1 MCPFGKSNDKARQK
15 NIEPVMFSLKYAR
28 RMKDDVISDAVR
40 EELWEK
46 QQTLKQLLHEK
57 KLDEAEKLAEAA
69 GALARQVHPAPR
81 NAYGLRENVEV
92 FVVVLA
98 VALGFRTYFLQPYQI
113 PTGSMQP
120 TLYGITADPDYEPDW
135 TDRFPVNV
143 GKFLLTGARY
153 VEVRAK
159 SNGIIPPHDTWQQRD
174 MFYLFSFGNN
184 TYTIHQEFARL
195 VDPGQGVQKG
205 ELLARGLRRQGD
217 SIVVNRMTTNFVPPR
232 RGDIVVFSTRD
243 IGHQQVRDNSAY
255 IKRLVGLPGETVSL
269 REGRLI
275 VNGET
280 VTEPDVFIRQY
291 EGRGYQGYSN
301 GMPGSGP
308 TTLFPNGQA
317 ALTLGPNECLF
328 FGDNT
333 LRSLDGRIFGGVSG
347 RNVIGTAFFVPWPF
361 FDRGYFGETAGFVK

>member
-1 MCPFGKSNDKARQK
+1 MFPWKKSKDKARRKQ
-15 NIEPVMFSLKYAR
+15 IEHVVFSLKYAR
-28 RMKDDVISDAVR
+28 RMKDDLISDEQRADLLR
-40 EELWEK
+40 R
-46 QQTLKQLLHEK
+46 QQTLKQLLKEK
-57 KLDEAEKLAEAA
+57 KLDEAEPLAEESA
-69 GALARQVHPAPR
+69 ALAREVHPAPR

-120 TLYGITADPDYEPDW
+120 TLFGITADPDYEPDW
-135 TDRFPVNV
+135 TDRFPANV

-159 SNGIIPPHDTWQQRD
+159 SNGIIPHHSTWTQRD
-174 MFYLFSFGNN
+174 TFYQFSFGNH

-195 VDPGQGVQKG
+195 VDPGQGVRKG
-205 ELLARGLRRQGD
+205 DLLARGLRRQGD
-217 SIVVNRMTTNFVPPR
+217 SIVVNRLRTNFVPPR

-243 IGHQQVRDNSAY
+243 IDHPQVRENSAY
-255 IKRLVGLPGETVSL
+255 IKRLVALPGETVSVCD
-269 REGRLI
+269 GRLI

-280 VTEPDVFIRQY
+280 VTEPEVFVRQM
-291 EGRGYQGYSN
+291 EGRGYQGFSN
-301 GMPGSGP
+301 AMPGSGP
-308 TTLFPNGQA
+308 TTFFPDCGA
-317 ALTLGPNECLF
+317 TLTLGDNEYLF

-361 FDRGYFGETAGFVK
+361 FDRGYFGERAGFVE